1 MSTII
6 NHPPAVGLGFWK
18 VPNQDASSVVQAAID
33 VGYRHIDSASD
44 YGNEANT
51 GDGIAEAISKK
62 RVKREELWV
71 TSKLWNSSHRAEHV
85 RAACERSIR
94 DLRVEY
100 LDLYLIHFPICTKYV
115 DPQVRYPAG
124 WFFDP
129 DSQPPKMEL
138 DPVPIRETWEAMQ
151 ELVKSGTV
159 RQIGVSNFNVS
170 LIRDVLSYA
179 SIGPSVL
186 QIESHPYL
194 VQPKLVRFCQEAGI
208 AVTAFSP
215 LGAPSY
221 VSIGMA
227 SEADSVLTEPS
238 VVAIAKSMNC
248 SPAQVVL
255 AWAIQRGTSVI
266 PKTTRLERLKENLAS
281 QHLRLKEDAVQ
292 VIASLDQNRRFNDP
306 GVFCEKAFGKYFPIY
321 E

>member
-1 MSTII
+1 MSTTI
-6 NHPPAVGLGFWK
+6 NYPPAVGLGLWK
-18 VPNQDASSVVQAAID
+18 VPNQEASNVVQEAID

-51 GDGIAEAISKK
+51 GDGIAEAIAKK

-94 DLRVEY
+94 DLRAEY

-115 DPQVRYPAG
+115 DPQVRYPPG

-129 DSQPPKMEL
+129 NSQLPKMEL

-159 RQIGVSNFNVS
+159 RQIGISNFNVS
-170 LIRDVLSYA
+170 LIRDILSYA
-179 SIGPSVL
+179 SIMPSVL

-194 VQPKLVRFCQEAGI
+194 VQQKLVRFCQEAGI

-227 SEADSVLTEPS
+227 SEADSVLAEPS
-238 VVAIAKSMNC
+238 VVVIAKSMNC

-255 AWAIQRGTSVI
+255 AWGIQRGTSVI
-266 PKTTRLERLKENLAS
+266 PKTIRLARLKENLAS
-281 QHLRLKEDAVQ
+281 QHLRLTEDAMQ
-292 VIASLDQNRRFNDP
+292 TIAFLDQNRRFNDP